1 MLFHRQRARQW
12 QVLVRTAAD
21 DYVAALGRNPC
32 VQNVEVRAP
41 SLEEIF
47 VAYMQQ
53 GREAGAG
60 HPAEEA
66 KP

>member
-1 MLFHRQRARQW
+1 MAALTV
-12 QVLVRTAAD
+12 VLSPANTAASL
-21 DYVAALGRNPC
+21 YVIEDCLAALSGTPG

-53 GREAGAG
+53 GREA
-60 HPAEEA
+60 
-66 KP
+66 